1 MGKAQVA
8 LSLNWQGEGYQLGV
22 TKTKNGGPINS

>member
-8 LSLNWQGEGYQLGV
+8 LSLNWQG
-22 TKTKNGGPINS
+22 GGLSAWRHENKKRRPNQ